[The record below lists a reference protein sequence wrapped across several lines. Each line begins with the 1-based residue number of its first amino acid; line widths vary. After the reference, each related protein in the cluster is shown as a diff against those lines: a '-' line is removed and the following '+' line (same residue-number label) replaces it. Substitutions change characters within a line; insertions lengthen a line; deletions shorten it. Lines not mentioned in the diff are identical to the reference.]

1 MKTNKFIVILSM
13 LILVIGLNS
22 CSEDYL
28 TKYPIDKPASS
39 TFLKSEAELELAV
52 VGVYQ
57 RLWAGHGGY
66 SLPFEIMLDCTTD
79 IAWERADAQWQELG
93 NGKVDPNNWVLGNM
107 WTTMYDGI
115 QRCNFIIQNVNRLE
129 NIKDQERVDQNIAQ
143 ARFLRA
149 YWYHHLIE
157 MFGDVPLVTTLLDL
171 DEAYIAK
178 TSKEVIYEFL
188 LKELEECSEILPLK
202 YTASGDIG
210 KAAKGAALALKAN
223 VALYA
228 GKWDIATDA
237 AKRVMEL
244 GVYQLESTYENLY
257 IKSKQDVSKEII
269 FQISFLK
276 GTRNHSFPGGVNT
289 RMGRGYSSKV
299 PNQALIDSYL
309 CTDGLPIDQSPLYNP
324 LKPFENRDPRMY
336 ETCVVPGMI
345 FAGFQFE
352 SHKDSLLC
360 WNYNVTPA
368 RRVANQDA
376 TNPYATFSG
385 YCWKKYTNLE
395 DPEYLD
401 RSNTAFLLLRYGEV
415 LLTYAEAK
423 IEANDIDKS
432 VYDAINAIRGRAGMP
447 TVDENAGLSQAQL
460 RTIVRTERKI
470 ELALEGKRLYDIRRW
485 KIAEKVLPGNL
496 LGRISKGLLAN
507 APEIDENGSP
517 SYDNVT
523 NKADMRVIE
532 VRLFDTAK
540 NYLWPIPQIETN
552 VNSNLIQNEGY

>member
-1 MKTNKFIVILSM
+1 MKKNKLIILLL
-13 LILVIGLNS
+13 LIIGFSS
-22 CSEDYL
+22 CSDDYL

-39 TFLKSEAELELAV
+39 TFLKSEVELEMAV
-52 VGVYQ
+52 VGAYQ

-79 IAWERADAQWQELG
+79 IAWERADASWQELG

-107 WTTMYDGI
+107 WTTMYEGI
-115 QRCNFIIQNVNRLE
+115 QRCNFIIQNVDRIE
-129 NIKDQERVDQNIAQ
+129 EIKDQKRVDQNVAQ

-171 DEAYIAK
+171 DEAYVSK
-178 TSKEVIYEFL
+178 TSKATIYDFIL
-188 LKELEECSEILPLK
+188 TELEECSEILPPK
-202 YTASGDIG
+202 YTAKNDIG

-228 GKWDIATDA
+228 GRWDVAADA
-237 AKRVMEL
+237 AQRVMDL
-244 GVYQLESTYENLY
+244 KVYELESSYENLY
-257 IKSKQDVSKEII
+257 VKSKQDVSKEII
-269 FQISFLK
+269 LQISFLV
-276 GTRNHSFPGGVNT
+276 GIRNHSFPGGVNT
-289 RMGRGYSSKV
+289 RMGSGYSSKV
-299 PNQALIDSYL
+299 PNHALIDSYL

-345 FAGFQFE
+345 FSGYQFE

-360 WNYNVTPA
+360 WNYNVTP
-368 RRVANQDA
+368 RKRVGNQDA
-376 TNPYATFSG
+376 TNAYATFSG
-385 YCWKKYTNLE
+385 YCWKKYTNME
-395 DPEYLD
+395 DPEYLH

-423 IEANDIDKS
+423 IEANSIDDS
-432 VYDAINAIRGRAGMP
+432 VYDAINAIRKRAGMP
-447 TVDENAGLSQAQL
+447 QIDKNAGLTQDDL
-460 RTIVRTERKI
+460 RTIIRTERKI

-485 KIAEKVLPGNL
+485 KIAEDILPGNL
-496 LGRISKGLLAN
+496 LGRVPRGLLAN
-507 APEIDENGSP
+507 APKIDKNGNP

-523 NKADMRVIE
+523 NKADMRVLEI
-532 VRLFDTAK
+532 RLFDKGK
-540 NYLWPIPQIETN
+540 NYLWPIPQIERN
-552 VNSNLIQNEGY
+552 VNKNLTQNDGY